1 MKLRIR
7 GNSIRLRLTKSEVAK
22 LAEQGLVEE
31 KTGFGNGQVFIYA
44 VAVSSKFETV
54 TADFQ
59 NGQIKIFIPQTIA
72 ENWANGEEVGI
83 VAEQDTLK
91 LLIEKDF
98 TCLIPRNT
106 EEDADTFPHPKEI

>member
-7 GNSIRLRLTKSEVAK
+7 GNSIRLRLTQTEVAT

-31 KTGFGNGQVFIYA
+31 KTDFGHGQVFVYA
-44 VAVSSKFETV
+44 VAVSSKSEAV

-59 NGQIKIFIPQTIA
+59 NNRISIFIPQTIA
-72 ENWANGEEVGI
+72 ETWANSEDVGI
-83 VAEQDTLK
+83 SANQGVLK

-98 TCLIPRNT
+98 NCLIKRNT
-106 EEDADTFPHPKEI
+106 EDDSDTFPHPKEI

>member
-7 GNSIRLRLTKSEVAK
+7 GNSVRLRLTQTEVAT

-31 KTGFGNGQVFIYA
+31 KTDFGNGQMFVYA

-59 NGQIKIFIPQTIA
+59 HGQIHIFIPQTIA
-72 ENWANGEEVGI
+72 EIWANGNDVGI
-83 VAEQDTLK
+83 FAEQDTLK

-98 TCLIPRNT
+98 TCLITRNT
-106 EEDADTFPHPKEI
+106 TEDDDTFPHPKEI